1 MGASRFT
8 LIFSAL
14 NESDLMKS
22 FAELSGAPLSVLQ
35 SVKRPLR
42 LPGGKREARN
52 RAEALEEMGI
62 ISVLDLLTHYPRRY
76 LDRTT
81 QVPISEL
88 KEGDDATVIASIRK
102 VKRIP
107 GRRGSKPVVVIDVW
121 DQRSYLKLSFFN
133 QPWRANY
140 LREGMDIAI
149 SGKVT
154 TFRGQRQMSNPSV
167 EVIEGEWT
175 GKVVPIYP
183 QSEKAGITS
192 MEIASCVGEAL
203 QWAGELE
210 DPVPSGALKAY
221 NFAPRGWSMKYV
233 HQPGSVADKEAARR
247 RLGFDEL
254 LRLQLVLVMR
264 KRAVEQSSEG
274 ISHEVGSELIR
285 HFRESLPFS
294 LTGAQERAIEEIE
307 ADLAKS
313 VPMHRLLQGDVGSG
327 KTLVA
332 LWCLLTAVAGG
343 HQGALMAPTEV
354 LADQHYMTLTA
365 MLTGLVVPDSASL
378 WGERGVRVE
387 LLTNRTT
394 ATERAKLLAGLGNGE
409 VNIVVGTHALL
420 TEPVRFA
427 GLGMVV
433 IDEQHRFGVEQRA
446 ALREKSGGAVP
457 DVLVMTATPI
467 PRTAAMTV
475 YGDLDTTV
483 LDELPPGRT
492 PVKTVWARGP
502 MEVELAWATVR
513 EEIGKGHQA
522 YVVCPLVEESER
534 TQAKSASEEMLRLAE
549 GPLAGLRLGLLH
561 GQLPAREKQAVM
573 ADFRSGELQVLV
585 ATTVIEVGV
594 DVPNATVMVVED
606 ADHFGIAQLHQLRGR
621 VGRGAAVS
629 WCYLLAEAPT
639 PEGVDRLAALE
650 RTNDGFV
657 LAEVDLDLRGEGTI
671 LGTRQKGV
679 NDLKLASL
687 RRHRK
692 YVALARE
699 VAFDIVGGDP
709 ALELHPGL
717 AQELRALVD
726 DDDREYLFKN

>member
-1 MGASRFT
+1 
-8 LIFSAL
+8 
-14 NESDLMKS
+14 MKS

-35 SVKRPLR
+35 SVNRSLR
-42 LPGGKREARN
+42 LPGGKREPR
-52 RAEALEEMGI
+52 RRVDALEQMGVL
-62 ISVLDLLTHYPRRY
+62 SVLDLLTHYPRRY
-76 LDRTT
+76 LDRTS

-88 KEGDDATVIASIRK
+88 KEGDDATVIAFIRK
-102 VKRIP
+102 VQRRP
-107 GRRGSKPVVVIDVW
+107 ARRGAKPVVVVDVW
-121 DQRSYLKLSFFN
+121 DQRSYLSLSFFN

-140 LREGMDIAI
+140 LREGMEVAI

-154 TFRGQRQMSNPSV
+154 TFRGRRQMSNPSV
-167 EVIEGEWT
+167 EVVEGEWM
-175 GKVVPIYP
+175 GRVVPIYP

-192 MEIASCVGEAL
+192 MEIGSCVLEAL

-210 DPVPSGALKAY
+210 DPVPSEALKA
-221 NFAPRGWSMKYV
+221 NKFAPRGWSMWNV
-233 HQPGSVADKEAARR
+233 HQPGSWADKDAARR

-264 KRAVEQSSEG
+264 KRAVERECEG
-274 ISHEVGSELIR
+274 IAHDVGSDMLGR
-285 HFRESLPFS
+285 FRESLPFS
-294 LTGAQERAIEEIE
+294 LTGAQERAIQEIE
-307 ADLAKS
+307 ADLAKA

-354 LADQHYMTLTA
+354 LAEQHYMTLTA
-365 MLTGLVVPDSASL
+365 MLSGLVVPDSGSL

-394 ATERAKLLAGLGNGE
+394 ATERVKLLAGLGNGD

-427 GLGMVV
+427 QLGMVV

-446 ALREKSGGAVP
+446 ALREKSGGPVP

-502 MEVELAWATVR
+502 MEFESAWATVR

-534 TQAKSASEEMLRLAE
+534 VQAKSASEELARLAE

-573 ADFRSGELQVLV
+573 GEFRSGELEVLV

-621 VGRGAAVS
+621 VGRGAVVS

-639 PEGVDRLAALE
+639 PEGVERLAALE
-650 RTNDGFV
+650 RTNDGFA

-687 RRHRK
+687 RRHRS

-699 VAFDIVGGDP
+699 VAFDIVGADP
-709 ALELHPGL
+709 TLELHPGL